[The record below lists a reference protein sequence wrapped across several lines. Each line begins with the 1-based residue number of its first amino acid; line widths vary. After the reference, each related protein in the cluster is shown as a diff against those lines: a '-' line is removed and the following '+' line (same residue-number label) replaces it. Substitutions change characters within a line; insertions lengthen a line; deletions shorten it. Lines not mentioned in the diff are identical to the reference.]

1 MKNDHDEVKTTE
13 EEVEEADSLRMV
25 EDEKSEAD
33 VSGLSLCTSA
43 EGDKLS
49 QEATASITEKKNVQV
64 RDFVKFSCS

>member
-33 VSGLSLCTSA
+33 ASGLSLCTSA

-49 QEATASITEKKNVQV
+49 QEASASTTETKNVQV
-64 RDFVKFSCS
+64 TDFL

>member
-1 MKNDHDEVKTTE
+1 MKNDPDETKTTE

-33 VSGLSLCTSA
+33 ISGLSLCTSA

-49 QEATASITEKKNVQV
+49 KEASAITTEKKNVQV
-64 RDFVKFSCS
+64 RDSL